1 MLYGVVMSEWHSE
14 GTVAETIFPNL
25 CQTNFL
31 SSYNPMVYSSHFRTF
46 CSTIF
51 TGWVPTLLRA
61 GRGMTMWSK
70 AGAVPAEK
78 LELFSFENNTVG
90 TLLLACTCV

>member
-1 MLYGVVMSEWHSE
+1 MVV
-14 GTVAETIFPNL
+14 
-25 CQTNFL
+25 
-31 SSYNPMVYSSHFRTF
+31 SSHLHTF

-90 TLLLACTCV
+90 TLLH